1 MPKEEM
7 IPPEVEKTKGTLTIV
22 FGRFNPPTTGHE
34 KLLDKV
40 AEFSDNDDYV
50 VVPSRSQDKKKNP
63 LDVDMKVSAM
73 KDLFPKHKEKI
84 LNDPD
89 IRTIFDVLVKSHVDG
104 YTNVRIVGGSDRVDE
119 FERITGNYNGK
130 LYDFEKIEVMSAG
143 SRDPDG
149 DGLEGMSASKQR
161 ELASENNFD
170 DFLKGVP
177 TARNQKI
184 ARKLFDGLRKGMG
197 MN

>member
-161 ELASENNFD
+161 ELASENNFN

>member
-63 LDVDMKVSAM
+63 LDVDMKVSSM

-177 TARNQKI
+177 IAMNQKI

>member
-1 MPKEEM
+1 MSTEEM
-7 IPPEVEKTKGTLTIV
+7 IPPDAEKTRGTLSIV

-34 KLLDKV
+34 KLLDQV
-40 AEFSDNDDYV
+40 AEFSDDDDYV

-63 LDVDMKVSAM
+63 LDVDMKVSVM
-73 KDLFPKHKEKI
+73 KEMFPKHKKKI

-89 IRTIFDVLVKSHVDG
+89 IRTIFDVLVKAHIDG
-104 YTNVRIVGGSDRVDE
+104 YTNARIVVGSDRVEE
-119 FERITGNYNGK
+119 FDRITGNYNGK

-170 DFLKGVP
+170 EFVRGVP
-177 TARNQKI
+177 TAMNKTS

>member
-34 KLLDKV
+34 KLLDQV
-40 AEFSDNDDYV
+40 AEFYDDDDYV

-73 KDLFPKHKEKI
+73 KEMFPKHKEKI

-89 IRTIFDVLVKSHVDG
+89 FRTIFDVLVKSHIDG
-104 YTNVRIVGGSDRVDE
+104 YTNVRIVGGSDRVEE

-161 ELASENNFD
+161 ELASENKFD

-177 TARNQKI
+177 TAMNQKS